1 MPCISVL
8 LKCLSLPLPSG
19 MALCSLE
26 LSRPGSP
33 WVGDHILGSSTSW
46 RFPAGWVGSSHHPDS
61 CFLMF
66 LGVLRV
72 SCLFLLFG
80 SLHDI
85 ISSLVLDKFYPKV
98 NGTSEDTLKLPEV
111 EAFLVSLLL
120 YPQGPSSSGVIS
132 ETASKSLNTRNEY
145 PQGRHAEPRGLH
157 ERSRFPLVYHC

>member
-1 MPCISVL
+1 MGRNTIRDTEANQKALEMTAQGNHLLDILFSHSMPCISVL
-8 LKCLSLPLPSG
+8 LKCPSLPLPSG
-19 MALCSLE
+19 TALCSLE

-111 EAFLVSLLL
+111 EAFLVS
-120 YPQGPSSSGVIS
+120 
-132 ETASKSLNTRNEY
+132 
-145 PQGRHAEPRGLH
+145 GRDEM
-157 ERSRFPLVYHC
+157 